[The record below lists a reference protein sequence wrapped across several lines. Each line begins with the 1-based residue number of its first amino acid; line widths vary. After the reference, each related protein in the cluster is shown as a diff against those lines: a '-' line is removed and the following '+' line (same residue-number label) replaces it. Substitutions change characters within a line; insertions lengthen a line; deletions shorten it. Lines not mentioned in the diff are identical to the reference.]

1 MFFSK
6 SFYMAKHLNS
16 AMSFM
21 PEPIEFSCQERDEA
35 LCRTLSSKGRGLE
48 DKSFAFKKNFKFA

>member
-1 MFFSK
+1 
-6 SFYMAKHLNS
+6 MAKHLNS